1 MTNILAKQRSDRVKF
16 GIFIS
21 VAAVLTGYLV
31 LVTGEIRWGQREE
44 YRAVFGNISG
54 LREGDQVRVASV
66 PAGRVKKVD
75 VQRDNT
81 VLVTFD
87 LDSDIELN
95 RSSTA
100 TVRYRNLIGDRFLEL
115 ARPDA
120 GAEALKPGATITA
133 DQTFSALD
141 LDTLLNGFK
150 PLFVGL
156 NAQQINELSVQ
167 LVRVLQGQQGA
178 ISTLLSTLGR
188 VTQNVGNRQQLVS
201 QVIKNLDTVLGT
213 IDDRRET
220 LGTLIDQMT
229 GLVEGLEKQD
239 TQVLSAAGQIE
250 EFAQDATTLLA
261 RARVDLTPTLSQLE
275 TATSQI
281 NENADTLD
289 LVLGRLPDHYALVQQ
304 SASYGNFFNFFL
316 CGLRLQLTDESGG
329 KPIQTPWIRSDLE
342 RCS

>member
-1 MTNILAKQRSDRVKF
+1 MSSVLAGQRSDRRKF
-16 GIFIS
+16 GIFIV
-21 VAAVLTGYLV
+21 VAAVITVYLV

-66 PAGRVKKVD
+66 PAGRVKEID
-75 VQRDNT
+75 VQRDNS

-95 RSSTA
+95 QSSTA
-100 TVRYRNLIGDRFLEL
+100 TVRYRNLIGDRFIEL
-115 ARPDA
+115 GRPDA
-120 GAEALKPGATITA
+120 DAAPLDPGATIPV

-167 LVRVLQGQQGA
+167 LVQVLQGQKGA
-178 ISTLLSTLGR
+178 IATMLGTLGR
-188 VTQNVGNRQQLVS
+188 VTQNVGSRQQLVS
-201 QVIKNLDTVLGT
+201 QVITNLDTVLGT
-213 IDDRRET
+213 IDDRRAT
-220 LGTLIDQMT
+220 LGTLIDQMS
-229 GLVEGLEKQD
+229 GLVVDLEKQD
-239 TQVLSAAGQIE
+239 TQVLSAADEIE
-250 EFAQDATTLLA
+250 GFAQTATTLLA
-261 RARVDLTPTLSQLE
+261 RARGDLTPTLSQLE
-275 TATSQI
+275 LATRQI

-304 SASYGNFFNFFL
+304 AASYGNFFNFFL
-316 CGLRLQLTDESGG
+316 CGLRLQLTDDSG
-329 KPIQTPWIRSDLE
+329 KPIQTPWIHSDLA
-342 RCS
+342 RCN

>member
-1 MTNILAKQRSDRVKF
+1 MSNVLAKQRSDRVKF

-21 VAAVLTGYLV
+21 IASVITGYLV
-31 LVTGEIRWGQREE
+31 LVTGEIRWGQRDE
-44 YRAVFGNISG
+44 YKAVFGNISG

-66 PAGRVKKVD
+66 PAGRVQEID
-75 VQRDNT
+75 VQRDNS

-100 TVRYRNLIGDRFLEL
+100 TVRYRNLIGDRFIEL

-120 GAEALKPGATITA
+120 EAEPLQPGSTIKA
-133 DQTFSALD
+133 HRTFSALD

-156 NAQQINELSVQ
+156 NAQQINELSAQ
-167 LVRVLQGQQGA
+167 LVQVLQGQRGA
-178 ISTLLSTLGR
+178 ISTMLSTLGR
-188 VTQNVGNRQQLVS
+188 VTQNIGSRQQLVG
-201 QVIKNLDTVLGT
+201 QVITNLDTVLGT

-220 LGTLIDQMT
+220 LGTLIDQMSS
-229 GLVEGLEKQD
+229 LVVGLEKQD
-239 TQVLSAAGQIE
+239 SQVLSAAGQIE
-250 EFAQDATTLLA
+250 RFARDATTLLA
-261 RARVDLTPTLSQLE
+261 RARGDLTPTLSQLE
-275 TATSQI
+275 VATGQI

-316 CGLRLQLTDESGG
+316 CGLRLQLTDDSG
-329 KPIQTPWIRSDLE
+329 KPIQTPWIRSDLA
-342 RCS
+342 RCN